1 MPIES
6 ARPLVEK
13 VGGESLEQ
21 KSYEGARHEIFN
33 ETNQDE
39 VIADA
44 VAFLTRTLDRASD
57 PA

>member
-1 MPIES
+1 MPYAVTRAAIERIRTPQLS
-6 ARPLVEK
+6 EK
-13 VGGESLEQ
+13 A
-21 KSYEGARHEIFN
+21 YPGAMHEIFN

-44 VAFLTRTLDRASD
+44 IAFIGRNVRV

>member
-1 MPIES
+1 MPIDA

-13 VGGESLEQ
+13 VGGETSSS

-44 VAFLTRTLDRASD
+44 VAFLARTLDRASD